1 VKLLAIVAACVLA
14 GLAVGGIW
22 TWAQPDRYRADA
34 RVLVRPASA
43 RIVPAVEAIAESS
56 LVATNV
62 MQTLRLSSP
71 PDISAKR
78 GEAGVLTISAEA
90 GSRERA
96 RQIGAESVV
105 IVTQAVGRRFTSPP
119 VTATVLDPAHVA
131 EQTSPTTA
139 LNLLIAGLAGLVV
152 GLALAATVGR
162 GRLVPVA
169 AGGPADT
176 ERRLQVRL
184 DEVAKRERAL
194 ARRAGTLAAREEDLD
209 RRLGE
214 LAASP
219 PVPEPA
225 PEPEPRPEPEPEPE
239 PAPMPADPAPHGA
252 GWTLSELE
260 VLVRDR
266 PATPEQ
272 QEEWANYLFF
282 LRTHADADGRLPR
295 SFDSLVADVFD
306 PPVG

>member
-1 VKLLAIVAACVLA
+1 VKLLGIVAACVLA

-22 TWAQPDRYRADA
+22 TWAQPDRYRADS
-34 RVLVRPASA
+34 RLLVRPASA

-71 PDISAKR
+71 PDISAR
-78 GEAGVLTISAEA
+78 REDAGVLTVSAKA
-90 GSRERA
+90 GSPERG
-96 RQIGAESVV
+96 RQICAETVV
-105 IVTQAVGRRFTSPP
+105 ILTQAVERRFAALP
-119 VTATVLDPAHVA
+119 VTATLLDPAHVA

-139 LNLLIAGLAGLVV
+139 LNLLIAGLAGLAL

-162 GRLVPVA
+162 RRLVPVT
-169 AGGPADT
+169 GGDPKDV
-176 ERRLQVRL
+176 ERRLQARV

-194 ARRAGTLAAREEDLD
+194 ARRAGALAAREQDLD
-209 RRLGE
+209 RRHVE
-214 LAASP
+214 LVESSP
-219 PVPEPA
+219 PAEAVPTPQPEPG
-225 PEPEPRPEPEPEPE
+225 
-239 PAPMPADPAPHGA
+239 PAPAQMPVDRPAGA

-260 VLVRDR
+260 ALVRDR
-266 PATPEQ
+266 QATPEQ

-295 SFDSLVADVFD
+295 SFDSLVAEVFD
-306 PPVG
+306 PPLD

>member
-1 VKLLAIVAACVLA
+1 VKRLVIVAACVVA
-14 GLAVGGIW
+14 GLALGGIW
-22 TWAQPDRYRADA
+22 TWAQADRYRADA
-34 RVLVRPASA
+34 RLLVRPGSA

-71 PDISAKR
+71 PHISAKR

-96 RQIGAESVV
+96 RQICAESVV
-105 IVTQAVGRRFTSPP
+105 IVTQTVDRRFTSLP

-152 GLALAATVGR
+152 GLALVAVVAR
-162 GRLVPVA
+162 GRLGPVA
-169 AGGPADT
+169 AGSTEDI
-176 ERRLQVRL
+176 ERRLKARL
-184 DEVAKRERAL
+184 DEVTRRERAL
-194 ARRAGTLAAREEDLD
+194 ARRAGALAAREQDLD
-209 RRLGE
+209 RRLAE
-214 LAASP
+214 LGASP

-225 PEPEPRPEPEPEPE
+225 PEPEPEPESEPEPE
-239 PAPMPADPAPHGA
+239 PAPLAAGPVPVGA

-260 VLVRDR
+260 ALVRDR
-266 PATPEQ
+266 PATPDQ

-282 LRTHADADGRLPR
+282 LRAHADADGRLPR
-295 SFDSLVADVFD
+295 SFDSLVSEVFD
-306 PPVG
+306 PPIG